1 MYVSRMSEGVT
12 SCLTE
17 GVRSLLHTSLSLVH
31 VCLYIFHLD
40 HELLATGWQL
50 PTYLLILWTLWGPH
64 PPKIWTHT
72 HTHKGNAM
80 QYTHILECSA
90 VGEFNTPVMSCAL
103 LPYRSICDFEIL
115 LLNFN
120 SYTATSPPPRH
131 LQCGPLLTVLIWCHI
146 QILEDLILVRYGC
159 LTATTV
165 KGALRS
171 LWLFCNSDSASQDM
185 NLSPCPF
192 LTLKSPKGGRRV
204 WEMRGQESAKQLC
217 HWVSTHSEYMY
228 GCRHVCAKNPT
239 G

>member
-1 MYVSRMSEGVT
+1 MYVSQMSEGVT

-40 HELLATGWQL
+40 HKLLATGWQL

-72 HTHKGNAM
+72 HTQRQCNAIHTYTRMLSCRRIQHSGNVLCPSALPFNM
-80 QYTHILECSA
+80 RFWNSA
-90 VGEFNTPVMSCAL
+90 VKLQQLHCNISTFPSSPMWT
-103 LPYRSICDFEIL
+103 
-115 LLNFN
+115 
-120 SYTATSPPPRH
+120 TAD
-131 LQCGPLLTVLIWCHI
+131 VLIWCHI

-165 KGALRS
+165 KGTLRS

-204 WEMRGQESAKQLC
+204 WEMGG
-217 HWVSTHSEYMY
+217 H
-228 GCRHVCAKNPT
+228 
-239 G
+239 

>member
-1 MYVSRMSEGVT
+1 MSKGVI

-72 HTHKGNAM
+72 HTQRQCNAIHTYARMLSCRRIQHTGNVLCPSALPFNM
-80 QYTHILECSA
+80 RFWNSA
-90 VGEFNTPVMSCAL
+90 VKQLHCNISTSTSSPMWT
-103 LPYRSICDFEIL
+103 
-115 LLNFN
+115 
-120 SYTATSPPPRH
+120 TA
-131 LQCGPLLTVLIWCHI
+131 VLIWYHI

-159 LTATTV
+159 LRVTTV

-204 WEMRGQESAKQLC
+204 WEMGGQESAKQLC

>member
-1 MYVSRMSEGVT
+1 MYVSQMSKGVT
-12 SCLTE
+12 SCLAE

-31 VCLYIFHLD
+31 MCVYTSSIWIMSCWQQGGSCLHTFWSSGLSED
-40 HELLATGWQL
+40 
-50 PTYLLILWTLWGPH
+50 PTPQKSGHI
-64 PPKIWTHT
+64 
-72 HTHKGNAM
+72 HTHKGNTM

-90 VGEFNTPVMSCAL
+90 VGEFNTPIMSCAL

-131 LQCGPLLTVLIWCHI
+131 LQRGPLLTALIWCHI
-146 QILEDLILVRYGC
+146 QILEDLNLVRYGC

-204 WEMRGQESAKQLC
+204 WEMGGQESAKQLC